1 MLSSCTPSEVVRT
14 LRYVFFGCF
23 CYQSSCLLIYLGTGV
38 FIQMLGHENNSKH
51 VVLPRS
57 TPYLDLVH
65 GPPSV
70 EPPWPPGIDNTRET
84 ELYCVLIHNI
94 IRIILFCIV
103 FVTQRGRIW
112 RVLCIIRI
120 ILYYILIRIMY
131 CLSLPG
137 VPAAC

>member
-70 EPPWPPGIDNTRET
+70 D
-84 ELYCVLIHNI
+84 L
-94 IRIILFCIV
+94 
-103 FVTQRGRIW
+103 GRTLASPMLD
-112 RVLCIIRI
+112 RDPL
-120 ILYYILIRIMY
+120 L
-131 CLSLPG
+131 
-137 VPAAC
+137 

>member
-70 EPPWPPGIDNTRET
+70 RPLGRTPAPGA
-84 ELYCVLIHNI
+84 ELKQKPVA
-94 IRIILFCIV
+94 
-103 FVTQRGRIW
+103 GAG
-112 RVLCIIRI
+112 
-120 ILYYILIRIMY
+120 
-131 CLSLPG
+131 G
-137 VPAAC
+137 VGGL

>member
-70 EPPWPPGIDNTRET
+70 RAPLWLLAAAHAAPDRQCGSYTLAGVVQT
-84 ELYCVLIHNI
+84 L
-94 IRIILFCIV
+94 
-103 FVTQRGRIW
+103 
-112 RVLCIIRI
+112 RV
-120 ILYYILIRIMY
+120 
-131 CLSLPG
+131 
-137 VPAAC
+137 V

>member
-14 LRYVFFGCF
+14 LRYVCWGCF

-70 EPPWPPGIDNTRET
+70 VAGGLGVSKDTVCCNFPSDAPQLRYAHDLGR
-84 ELYCVLIHNI
+84 
-94 IRIILFCIV
+94 
-103 FVTQRGRIW
+103 RGRS
-112 RVLCIIRI
+112 V
-120 ILYYILIRIMY
+120 
-131 CLSLPG
+131 
-137 VPAAC
+137 

>member
-57 TPYLDLVH
+57 TLYLGLVQ
-65 GPPSV
+65 GPPSGC
-70 EPPWPPGIDNTRET
+70 PSTTRET
-84 ELYCVLIHNI
+84 PSH
-94 IRIILFCIV
+94 
-103 FVTQRGRIW
+103 RGVRDVA
-112 RVLCIIRI
+112 R
-120 ILYYILIRIMY
+120 
-131 CLSLPG
+131 
-137 VPAAC
+137 

>member
-65 GPPSV
+65 GPPSA
-70 EPPWPPGIDNTRET
+70 DS
-84 ELYCVLIHNI
+84 
-94 IRIILFCIV
+94 V
-103 FVTQRGRIW
+103 FRHQVHAGYDKLLTHSSW
-112 RVLCIIRI
+112 A
-120 ILYYILIRIMY
+120 
-131 CLSLPG
+131 S
-137 VPAAC
+137 A

>member
-65 GPPSV
+65 GPPSAQTDTALPT
-70 EPPWPPGIDNTRET
+70 EHAPCNLRSPPACLCTDRI
-84 ELYCVLIHNI
+84 VLK
-94 IRIILFCIV
+94 
-103 FVTQRGRIW
+103 
-112 RVLCIIRI
+112 
-120 ILYYILIRIMY
+120 
-131 CLSLPG
+131 
-137 VPAAC
+137 